1 MRQVLAL
8 GGKEMFPFLVDENTG
23 TKLHESADIV
33 RYLCN
38 TYGEGSAPPQLLLE
52 STLLTGTRLAH
63 R

>member
-1 MRQVLAL
+1 
-8 GGKEMFPFLVDENTG
+8 MFPFLVDENTG